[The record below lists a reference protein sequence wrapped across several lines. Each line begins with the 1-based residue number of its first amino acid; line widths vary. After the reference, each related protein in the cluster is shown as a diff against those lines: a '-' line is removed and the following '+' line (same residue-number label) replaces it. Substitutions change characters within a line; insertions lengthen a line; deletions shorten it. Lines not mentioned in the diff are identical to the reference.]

1 MYTLYP
7 PRYLKK
13 SIASTLNFQISSIFF
28 SKLSSVQIL
37 KSGSADLK
45 FLLVNIT
52 IYVTNFI
59 SFIYNFTNLYVSLLI
74 FKHFVQKQF
83 KLALHNVDVN
93 ISNTSIA
100 YQTFPKTKTDIHKKY
115 DFYILLLLHY
125 KYIYI

>member
-1 MYTLYP
+1 MYILYP

-13 SIASTLNFQISSIFF
+13 NIASTLNFQVSSIFF
-28 SKLSSVQIL
+28 SKLSSIKIL

-52 IYVTNFI
+52 IYVTNLI
-59 SFIYNFTNLYVSLLI
+59 SFICNFTNLYVSLLI

-100 YQTFPKTKTDIHKKY
+100 YQTFP
-115 DFYILLLLHY
+115 
-125 KYIYI
+125 

>member
-1 MYTLYP
+1 MYILYP

-13 SIASTLNFQISSIFF
+13 NIASTLNFQVSSIFF
-28 SKLSSVQIL
+28 SKLSSIKIL
-37 KSGSADLK
+37 KSRSADLK

-52 IYVTNFI
+52 IYVTNLI
-59 SFIYNFTNLYVSLLI
+59 SFICNFTNLYVSLLI

-100 YQTFPKTKTDIHKKY
+100 YQTFP
-115 DFYILLLLHY
+115 
-125 KYIYI
+125 